1 MQVYD
6 IPGKVLPRLLI
17 HERTLFVCETTP
29 STTKSSFFWNCTLF
43 GFLFVQLTM
52 TSILSS
58 KPPCTCGHQRS
69 CNDNDDENDD
79 EEDVE
84 SSFVHLPEV
93 SNLTSSDPFH
103 HIIRLMQTSNG
114 HFDTSLCQEC
124 VHRVMNAIQE
134 DIHRLQQETTAYH
147 HAVVEE
153 EERYESLHSTLL
165 LTNGKTETPEGIIS
179 WTQRSF
185 QDEIVILHEA
195 CKQYQEELEQLK
207 EVQRQQL
214 VMSRQLD
221 DMEDFVAKEQN
232 TFELQARAF
241 DNDISD
247 VSHQI
252 RTVHDEMDSLAT
264 VRLHFALFE
273 LVVDERGLRY
283 PLINELRLAYRPKGD
298 VQWAEINVAWS
309 QVLKLLLLVGTS
321 VGFRPQKWRIVPLTS
336 CAKLMY
342 LESNR
347 REVYTMGKQHMASSL
362 RALTAFLD
370 LLVQHIVTLLHPTT
384 RIPHDMARNRIGSWD
399 LSRIE
404 DGDDPG
410 WSNVIQSISLN
421 LLWIQ
426 DQGSEWEARQLL
438 DASAAASVVPAL

>member
-1 MQVYD
+1 MASFV
-6 IPGKVLPRLLI
+6 ILPLDSI
-17 HERTLFVCETTP
+17 LFSLGP
-29 STTKSSFFWNCTLF
+29 
-43 GFLFVQLTM
+43 TM
-52 TSILSS
+52 TNITSS
-58 KPPCTCGHQRS
+58 SSPCTCGHHRS
-69 CNDNDDENDD
+69 CDNDENNDKED

-84 SSFVHLPEV
+84 SSFVHLPDV
-93 SNLTSSDPFH
+93 SPLTNSDPFH
-103 HIIRLMQTSNG
+103 HMTRLLRTTDG
-114 HFDTSLCQEC
+114 HFDISLCQEC

-134 DIHRLQQETTAYH
+134 DIHRLQHETTSYD

-153 EERYESLHSTLL
+153 EERYKSLHNTLL
-165 LTNGKTETPEGIIS
+165 LTNDSKETPEDLIS

-185 QDEIVILHEA
+185 QEEIYILNEA
-195 CKQYQEELEQLK
+195 CTQHQEELKQLK

-214 VMSRQLD
+214 VMSQHLD
-221 DMEDFVAKEQN
+221 EMEDFVANERN
-232 TFELQARAF
+232 TFEFEARAF

-247 VSHQI
+247 MSHQI
-252 RTVHDEMDSLAT
+252 RTVHDEMDSLAA
-264 VRLHFALFE
+264 VRLHSALFE

-370 LLVQHIVTLLHPTT
+370 LLVQHIVTLLHPTIN
-384 RIPHDMARNRIGSWD
+384 IPHEMARNRIGSWD

-404 DGDDPG
+404 DGDDSG
-410 WSNVIQSISLN
+410 WSNVIQGISLN
-421 LLWIQ
+421 LRWIQ
-426 DQGSEWEARQLL
+426 DQGSEWEARRLL
-438 DASAAASVVPAL
+438 DASAVASVVPAM